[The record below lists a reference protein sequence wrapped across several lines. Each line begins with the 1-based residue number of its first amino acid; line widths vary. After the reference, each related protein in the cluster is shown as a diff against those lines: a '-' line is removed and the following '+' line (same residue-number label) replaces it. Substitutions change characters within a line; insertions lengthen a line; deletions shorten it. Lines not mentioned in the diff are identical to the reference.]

1 MERLTIKGMKDTY
14 VNAGVGVLV
23 DLTGKYMPKRKVGIS
38 ELCCKLGLFED
49 KEQDL
54 GIDLI
59 PLLNAESIYIAMFS
73 YWRWNLKDKQQCKK
87 EDIGAIEEKQ
97 IKKERNFYIDFINK
111 EIVIIKCDADYNY
124 DIRITKLKFEDYG
137 KTWSVKREELE

>member
-1 MERLTIKGMKDTY
+1 MQRLTNSVVLTKYVFPKDYT
-14 VNAGVGVLV
+14 LS
-23 DLTGKYMPKRKVGIS
+23 TE
-38 ELCCKLGLFED
+38 ELIYQKLSKLED
-49 KEQDL
+49 REEEFN
-54 GIDLI
+54 IDLI
-59 PLLNAESIYIAMFS
+59 ALLNANSVYIATFS

-111 EIVIIKCDADYNY
+111 EIVIIKCDADYDY

-137 KTWSVKREELE
+137 KSWAFTRKELE